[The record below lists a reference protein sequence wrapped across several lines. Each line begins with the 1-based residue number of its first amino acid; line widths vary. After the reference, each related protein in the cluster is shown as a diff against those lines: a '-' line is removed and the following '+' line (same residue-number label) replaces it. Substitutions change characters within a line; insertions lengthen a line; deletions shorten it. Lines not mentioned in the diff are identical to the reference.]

1 MEVITITANPAIDMT
16 VHVDG
21 WQRDAVNRAQAVDI
35 TVGGKGLTV
44 AINLAD
50 AGISTS
56 ATGFMG
62 ADNEERFVRTFKQHG
77 VIDHCIRIPG
87 ETRTCIKIVDG
98 SNGETTDINPAGLF
112 VPEEYQQQL
121 WDYIEQN
128 VGTARVLMMGGSLP
142 AGVDK
147 DLYARIVA
155 KYHGKF
161 EYIVVDSSGKA
172 LAETMKADILPD
184 MIKPNIH
191 ELQEMC
197 GRELSSDEDIIR
209 EARGFIERGMKIVV
223 VSMGGQGA
231 WFGTKKEAVHAKPPR
246 VRVASTVGAGDAMV
260 AGTIRGPLLGRDM
273 AEMARTATAYSASNI
288 EHVGTYLPGQQR
300 IEQLKGWVVITREGE
315 SRA

>member
-16 VHVDG
+16 IHVDG
-21 WQRDAVNRAQAVDI
+21 WQRDTVNRAQAVDI

-77 VIDHCIRIPG
+77 VIDHCIRVPG
-87 ETRTCIKIVDG
+87 ETRTCVKIVDG

-121 WDYIEQN
+121 WDYIDQH

-142 AGVDK
+142 AGIDK
-147 DLYARIVA
+147 NLYARIVA
-155 KYHGKF
+155 KYSGKF

-172 LAETMKADILPD
+172 LMETMNADILPD

-197 GRELSSDEDIIR
+197 GRELPTDADIIA
-209 EARGFIERGMKIVV
+209 EARNYIARGMKIVV

-231 WFGTKKEAVHAKPPR
+231 WFITKNEAVHAKPPR
-246 VRVASTVGAGDAMV
+246 VRVTSTVGAGDAMV
-260 AGTIRGPLLGRDM
+260 AGTIRGLLLGRDM

-288 EHVGTYLPGQQR
+288 EHVGTFLPSQQR

-315 SRA
+315 ERK